1 QPPPPSPSPLG
12 TAEAIPA
19 GQPGARL
26 PRILRGGGPPAKRA
40 QGGGLGGDEAPWQ
53 MHAFGEA
60 PWHVAACGGRGGPE
74 AQAGPRAVWRTTSSR
89 LFRIGVALRGGRRMG
104 RGRGRRRRGGCD
116 LLLHS
121 PPRGR
126 RALAPARPRGR
137 CCHTAS
143 SPGSGRHLPLGG
155 GSAASPDGGPL
166 PRHDR
171 VVKKKKEDGSDDPG
185 LPNRRSGAARPVP
198 LGAAAAHGLLP
209 VRTGGETVR
218 ARRAARR
225 AARLPRPDCLG
236 LGQRHRSA
244 SADGGRK
251 FQDGCA
257 RKTGRERE
265 REKKIKHKNEKDRPD
280 SIVILGAGAAGA
292 RARRRREALAAR
304 RARARRD
311 FARGPWR
318 L

>member
-1 QPPPPSPSPLG
+1 WQPPPPSPSPLG

-74 AQAGPRAVWRTTSSR
+74 AQAGPRAVRRTKPSW
-89 LFRIGVALRGGRRMG
+89 LFRLGAAPRGGRRMCG
-104 RGRGRRRRGGCD
+104 GGRRRGRGRRRRGGCD

-143 SPGSGRHLPLGG
+143 SPGSGRHLPLVARSRWRRRGCIVRVLL
-155 GSAASPDGGPL
+155 SWASPGASSG
-166 PRHDR
+166 
-171 VVKKKKEDGSDDPG
+171 
-185 LPNRRSGAARPVP
+185 RSGAARPVP

-265 REKKIKHKNEKDRPD
+265 REKKIKHKNKKKKKKKSTRDTDRKAF
-280 SIVILGAGAAGA
+280 GAPRGHLRGS
-292 RARRRREALAAR
+292 AL
-304 RARARRD
+304 
-311 FARGPWR
+311 
-318 L
+318 

>member
-155 GSAASPDGGPL
+155 GSWREVAGGGGAASSVCSYRGQVQALLRGPEA
-166 PRHDR
+166 
-171 VVKKKKEDGSDDPG
+171 V
-185 LPNRRSGAARPVP
+185 RRW
-198 LGAAAAHGLLP
+198 
-209 VRTGGETVR
+209 T
-218 ARRAARR
+218 
-225 AARLPRPDCLG
+225 
-236 LGQRHRSA
+236 
-244 SADGGRK
+244 
-251 FQDGCA
+251 
-257 RKTGRERE
+257 
-265 REKKIKHKNEKDRPD
+265 
-280 SIVILGAGAAGA
+280 
-292 RARRRREALAAR
+292 ARRR
-304 RARARRD
+304 
-311 FARGPWR
+311 
-318 L
+318 

>member
-1 QPPPPSPSPLG
+1 PPPPSPSPLG

-143 SPGSGRHLPLGG
+143 SPGSGRHLPLVARSRWRRRGCIV
-155 GSAASPDGGPL
+155 
-166 PRHDR
+166 R
-171 VVKKKKEDGSDDPG
+171 VLLS
-185 LPNRRSGAARPVP
+185 RSGAARPVP

-265 REKKIKHKNEKDRPD
+265 REKKIKHKNKKKKKKKKSTRDTDRKAFGDGEK
-280 SIVILGAGAAGA
+280 
-292 RARRRREALAAR
+292 
-304 RARARRD
+304 
-311 FARGPWR
+311 PWR
-318 L
+318 PAAPGRAGTSPAAPGAW